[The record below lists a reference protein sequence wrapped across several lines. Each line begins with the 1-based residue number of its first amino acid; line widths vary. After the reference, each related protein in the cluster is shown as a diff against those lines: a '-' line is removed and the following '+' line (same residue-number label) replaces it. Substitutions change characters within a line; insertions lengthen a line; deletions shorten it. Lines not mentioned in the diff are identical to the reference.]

1 MVDEDGDDDELTE
14 YELGFLRG
22 VFAARNIQDPSRE
35 QMRDAVELMHLHS
48 VQTDMEPN

>member
-1 MVDEDGDDDELTE
+1 MTDDDGDEYELTD

-22 VFAARNIQDPSRE
+22 VFAARNIIDPTRE
-35 QMRDAVELMHLHS
+35 QMREAVELMQLHT